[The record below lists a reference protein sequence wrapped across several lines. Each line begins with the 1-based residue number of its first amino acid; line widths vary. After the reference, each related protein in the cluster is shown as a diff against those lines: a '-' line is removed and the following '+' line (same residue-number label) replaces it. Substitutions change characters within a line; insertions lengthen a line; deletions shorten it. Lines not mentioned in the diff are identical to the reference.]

1 MMRHCSVNWVSFLLF
16 PYILQSWSEQ
26 IFYTYVLC
34 HEIKKI
40 LTCYYLFL
48 SMWPSQYCTCT
59 SYWNEK
65 INFSPILDS
74 LSVKHFE
81 WVWFYVSM
89 FSVRLSVWLNL
100 LLYILYRCIYFK
112 SRCLNCGSRD
122 HNCIT
127 MYTIILHKHY

>member
-48 SMWPSQYCTCT
+48 SMWPSKYCT

-89 FSVRLSVWLNL
+89 FYVRLSVWLNL

-127 MYTIILHKHY
+127 MYTLILHKHY

>member
-1 MMRHCSVNWVSFLLF
+1 MMRHCSVNWVSFF
-16 PYILQSWSEQ
+16 YYFHIFYNHEQ

-34 HEIKKI
+34 QEIKKI
-40 LTCYYLFL
+40 LTCYYFFL
-48 SMWPSQYCTCT
+48 SMWPSKYCT

-127 MYTIILHKHY
+127 MYIIILHKHY

>member
-16 PYILQSWSEQ
+16 PYILQSWTN
-26 IFYTYVLC
+26 ILYICFVPRD
-34 HEIKKI
+34 KKNI

-48 SMWPSQYCTCT
+48 SMWPSKYCTF
-59 SYWNEK
+59 YWNEK

>member
-127 MYTIILHKHY
+127 MYIIILHKHY

>member
-48 SMWPSQYCTCT
+48 SMWPSEY
-59 SYWNEK
+59 YWNEK

-81 WVWFYVSM
+81 WVWFYVRM

-100 LLYILYRCIYFK
+100 LLYVLYRCIYFK

-127 MYTIILHKHY
+127 MYTLILHKHY